1 MSTPEAAQ
9 ERLDITTTALRTILK
24 AIREDAAD
32 ALEIVDAE
40 AREALSAVGRLD
52 MGAGR

>member
-1 MSTPEAAQ
+1 MSTPEATQ
-9 ERLDITTTALRTILK
+9 EQINIAVATLRTILK
-24 AIREDAAD
+24 AIREGDAD

-52 MGAGR
+52 VGAGR